1 MIKQIISTFLL
12 INLFYHT
19 TKAYQAFPFEK
30 PGINAIPASNP
41 MNQPWIWP
49 LPQHWER
56 GNQILEVNKL
66 NFDYPKK
73 NDILKQAIKRYQD
86 HLFFNKDDYPM
97 IPFNWSITTSTTSHS
112 RYPKVKKVK
121 IDLKNPTE
129 VELSMK
135 TDEAYELNINQN
147 GMIQIQANNVF
158 GALHALETLSQIIQW
173 YPDLRRFVIPNAP
186 WSIRDYPKY
195 AYRSVMLDTNRHY
208 YDVNDIK
215 KVIETMSWNKF
226 NVFHWHM
233 LDATSFPYV
242 SKAYPELA
250 EKGAYSPVHV
260 YTDKQ
265 IKDIVQFAKYRGIR
279 VIPEIEAP
287 GHATAWGYG
296 IPEIVSCLN
305 LNPYFGYTV
314 QPPTGQLNI
323 ANKKTK
329 EVVNTIIDEFTE
341 LFPDAYFHASGD
353 EVVMKCWEDD
363 QNVQDHIK
371 QNKNMTLQSL
381 FNDFVLDMQNHI
393 RSKNKTVIAWQETV
407 LEYNLTL
414 PKDTIIQVWV
424 GSEGVKAA
432 TEKGYHTI
440 VSSSDYWYLDVG
452 FGRPRSNP
460 YPNVAGAGFNHW
472 NRMYSYDMRANLTK
486 EEADLII
493 GADIPLWGEL
503 ADKTNFE
510 SRIWPR
516 ASTVA
521 ERLWSGYENPKGEKL
536 TSEDAI
542 LRLLPWRE
550 RMLLRGT
557 MASPLNQGFCTRN
570 PLDCFQ
576 PPEQK

>member
-1 MIKQIISTFLL
+1 
-12 INLFYHT
+12 
-19 TKAYQAFPFEK
+19 
-30 PGINAIPASNP
+30 

-49 LPQHWER
+49 LPQHWEKGDQTLAIGR
-56 GNQILEVNKL
+56 SLQ
-66 NFDYPKK
+66 FDYPRK

-86 HLFFNKDDYPM
+86 HLFYNKDNFPM
-97 IPFNWSITTSTTSHS
+97 IPYNWSTSHQS
-112 RYPKVKKVK
+112 KGTIKKV
-121 IDLKNPTE
+121 IIQLQDPNDLN
-129 VELSMK
+129 LSM
-135 TDEAYELNINQN
+135 TTEESYELAIPTADVDNKKKKNTVY
-147 GMIQIQANNVF
+147 IQAKNVF
-158 GALHALETLSQIIQW
+158 GALRALETLSQIIQW
-173 YPDLRRFVIPNAP
+173 YPNLERFVIPNAP

-195 AYRSVMLDTNRHY
+195 PFRSLMLDTSRHY
-208 YDVNDIK
+208 YDINDIK

-233 LDATSFPYV
+233 LDATSFPYQ
-242 SKAYPELA
+242 SKVYPELSK
-250 EKGAYSPVHV
+250 KGAYSPIHV
-260 YTDKQ
+260 YTQSQ

-305 LNPYFGYTV
+305 TVPYPGYTV
-314 QPPTGQLNI
+314 QPPSGQLNI
-323 ANKKTK
+323 AHPKTK
-329 EVVNTIIDEFTE
+329 QVVHAIVDEFAE

-363 QNVQDHIK
+363 RTVQDYLK
-371 QNKNMTLQSL
+371 KNNMSLQTL
-381 FNDFVLDMQNHI
+381 FNEFVLEMQNYI
-393 RSKNKTVIAWQETV
+393 RSKNKTVIAWQESV

-414 PKDTIIQVWV
+414 PKDTVIQVWV

-432 TEKGYHTI
+432 TERGYHTI
-440 VSSSDYWYLDVG
+440 VSSSDYWYLDIG

-460 YPNVAGAGFNHW
+460 YPEDAGAGFNHW

-486 EEADLII
+486 KEADLII

-521 ERLWSGYENPKGEKL
+521 ERLWSGYETPKGEKM
-536 TSEDAI
+536 TSADAI

-576 PPEQK
+576 PPKKQ